1 MLRWRSSSSTNRCR
15 KSRQRTAICHF
26 SLVICHLTAP
36 GSGYVGDL
44 AVAQPE
50 SIAAIG
56 GLRRKQDAV
65 SSLQPAHRAA
75 PPQHMERQLRHPIQ
89 QRGGPENASVGRSGY
104 LAEAEVPRRGPRGA
118 GTDGPRRGEFRYGG
132 TQNLRLRLRRD
143 RASGEADG
151 EQLLASLLEE
161 GKTARFM
168 EDAAVAPARRY

>member
-1 MLRWRSSSSTNRCR
+1 
-15 KSRQRTAICHF
+15 AE
-26 SLVICHLTAP
+26 VAP
-36 GSGYVGDL
+36 SAGYVGDL

-104 LAEAEVPRRGPRGA
+104 LAEAEVSRRGPRGA
-118 GTDGPRRGEFRYGG
+118 GTGGPSRRECGFGG
-132 TQNLRLRLRRD
+132 TPSLRLRLRRY
-143 RASGEADG
+143 RASGEAGG

-168 EDAAVAPARRY
+168 EETAAALAL